1 MFNGLEEDPKVQ
13 FTAVF
18 SEGHEEVVL
27 VKDIPFHSMCE
38 HHLVPFYGIAHVAY
52 IPSKGRVTGLSK
64 LARAVEVASR
74 RPQLQ
79 ERLTHQVA
87 HALQD
92 ALELEGVFVMVE
104 AEHMCMSMRGIRKPG
119 SKTVT
124 TVALGKYKEDAIL
137 RCELLSMIHNR
148 GSMSIEQL
156 ANQVTIM
163 GILNVTPDSFSDGGY
178 YNEVGSALVQVEK
191 LLAEGATVIDVGGE
205 STRPGATFVS
215 EEDEIARVVPIIRA
229 IKENYDCLVSVD
241 TYKTGTARAALEAGA
256 DILNDVWAGLYD
268 GDMLAL
274 AAEYKVPIILMHNQK
289 DESYADVVGEV
300 KNFLA
305 ERAQAA
311 LDAGVS
317 ANQIWLDPG
326 FGFSKNVQHNLDLL
340 QGLEQ
345 ITALGYPVLFG
356 ISRKRVVDYLLGG
369 NSLPTDRDQ
378 ATAALSAW
386 AVQKGFKMVRVYN
399 VAANRDIVKV
409 WDQLTS
415 GGQHG

>member
-1 MFNGLEEDPKVQ
+1 
-13 FTAVF
+13 
-18 SEGHEEVVL
+18 
-27 VKDIPFHSMCE
+27 
-38 HHLVPFYGIAHVAY
+38 
-52 IPSKGRVTGLSK
+52 
-64 LARAVEVASR
+64 
-74 RPQLQ
+74 
-79 ERLTHQVA
+79 
-87 HALQD
+87 
-92 ALELEGVFVMVE
+92 
-104 AEHMCMSMRGIRKPG
+104 
-119 SKTVT
+119 
-124 TVALGKYKEDAIL
+124 
-137 RCELLSMIHNR
+137 
-148 GSMSIEQL
+148 MSIEQL

-163 GILNVTPDSFSDGGY
+163 GILNVTPDSFSDGGH
-178 YNEVGSALVQVEK
+178 YNEVESALVQVEK

-317 ANQIWLDPG
+317 ADQIWLDPG
-326 FGFSKNVQHNLDLL
+326 FGFSKNVQHNLISYKVWNRLL
-340 QGLEQ
+340 LLVIPFYLEYLVSAWW
-345 ITALGYPVLFG
+345 IICLGAIAYRLTAIKQRQPCLPGQFKKAVKWSVFTM
-356 ISRKRVVDYLLGG
+356 
-369 NSLPTDRDQ
+369 SLPTVISLRFG
-378 ATAALSAW
+378 T
-386 AVQKGFKMVRVYN
+386 N
-399 VAANRDIVKV
+399 
-409 WDQLTS
+409 
-415 GGQHG
+415 